1 MHIFARLEEATLKA
15 LLDELLPVT
24 ILLDRSGKQDPGRTR
39 WVSIQPTSHVDFV
52 AGQGLRLITSGQ
64 IHWIVAGVG
73 VDATLHSAQIM
84 LRPEIVPEKHG
95 GRLVFRPS
103 LEAADMKNVPSWL
116 DKGIVMLVNGQ
127 LESGGDELFW
137 DFGHTLLRSVP
148 MPRTLVGVRSLQ
160 LAVNNATVA
169 VTANAFEL
177 TLTLGLHFQRPP
189 AAG

>member
-1 MHIFARLEEATLKA
+1 MHIIARLEEATLKA

-24 ILLDRSGKQDPGRTR
+24 ILLDKSGKDGR

-127 LESGGDELFW
+127 LESRGDELFW
-137 DFGHTLLRSVP
+137 DFGHTMQLSVP
-148 MPRTLVGVRSLQ
+148 MPPTLVGVRSLQ

>member
-15 LLDELLPVT
+15 MLDELLPVT
-24 ILLDRSGKQDPGRTR
+24 ILLDKNGPDGR
-39 WVSIQPTSHVDFV
+39 WVSIQPTTHVDFV

-64 IHWIVAGVG
+64 IHWIVAGMP
-73 VDATLHSAQIM
+73 VDATLHSAQVM

-116 DKGIVMLVNGQ
+116 DRGIVKLVNAQ
-127 LESGGDELFW
+127 LESRGDELYW
-137 DFGHTLLRSVP
+137 DFGRALQLSVALP
-148 MPRTLVGVRSLQ
+148 PTLVGVQSLQ
-160 LAVNNATVA
+160 LAVNNAIVA
-169 VTANAFEL
+169 VTASAFEL

>member
-1 MHIFARLEEATLKA
+1 MHIFARLEETTLKA
-15 LLDELLPVT
+15 MLDELLPVT
-24 ILLDRSGKQDPGRTR
+24 ILLDKNGPDGR
-39 WVSIQPTSHVDFV
+39 WVSIQPTTHVDFV
-52 AGQGLRLITSGQ
+52 AGRGLRLITSGE
-64 IHWIVAGVG
+64 IHWIVAGVP
-73 VDATLHSAQIM
+73 VDATLHSAQVM

-116 DKGIVMLVNGQ
+116 DRGIVMLVNSQ
-127 LESGGDELFW
+127 LESRGDELFW
-137 DFGHTLLRSVP
+137 DFGRTLQLSVP
-148 MPRTLVGVRSLQ
+148 LPPTLVGVQSLQ